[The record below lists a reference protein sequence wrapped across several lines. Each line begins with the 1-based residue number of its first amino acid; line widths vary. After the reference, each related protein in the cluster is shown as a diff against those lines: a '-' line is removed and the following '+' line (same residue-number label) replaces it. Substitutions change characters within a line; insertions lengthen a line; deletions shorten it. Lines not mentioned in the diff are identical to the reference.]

1 MMPRGPDL
9 GKVGANPDHTV
20 EWLVKFIRDPA
31 SVKERSRMPKFETGK
46 ISDDDLNA
54 LAEYLASLK

>member
-1 MMPRGPDL
+1 MMSRGPDL

-20 EWLVKFIRDPA
+20 EWLVKFIKDPT
-31 SVKERSRMPKFETGK
+31 SVKERSRMPKFEGK
-46 ISDDDLNA
+46 INDDDLTA

>member
-1 MMPRGPDL
+1 MMGRGPDL

-20 EWLVKFIRDPA
+20 EWFVKFIKDPS
-31 SVKERSRMPKFETGK
+31 SVKERARMPKFEGR
-46 ISDDDLNA
+46 INDDDLTA

>member
-9 GKVGANPDHTV
+9 GKVGTNPDHTV
-20 EWLVKFIRDPA
+20 EWFVKFIKDPT
-31 SVKERSRMPKFETGK
+31 SVKERSRMPKFEGK
-46 ISDDDLNA
+46 ISDDDLTA

>member
-20 EWLVKFIRDPA
+20 EWLIAFIKNPKA
-31 SVKERSRMPKFETGK
+31 SKPQSRMPGFEGK
-46 ISDDDLNA
+46 LSDDDIKTV
-54 LAEYLASLK
+54 AEYLASLK